1 MEFVR
6 ILEDGRLWAV
16 KYDREENNCFDV
28 LFSNWYD
35 MNWLKNFF
43 EENLTDL
50 SSFFRITNVY
60 QAILETIDEATQLEC
75 LMLDITPEANLDIL
89 FRHLENSRYSELS
102 LGKEKAKGAGNR
114 HHSSWL
120 RIYAIKIEPGIYLVT
135 GGAIKL
141 TARMSE
147 RSHTLAEL
155 AKLELIR
162 NYLIDHGVFDYDS
175 LNDYVRDEQS
185 D

>member
-1 MEFVR
+1 MELGLPWIRIESAEVLTIFVLYNLYIVFSFAKKETMEFVR

-43 EENLTDL
+43 EENL
-50 SSFFRITNVY
+50 
-60 QAILETIDEATQLEC
+60 
-75 LMLDITPEANLDIL
+75 
-89 FRHLENSRYSELS
+89 
-102 LGKEKAKGAGNR
+102 
-114 HHSSWL
+114 
-120 RIYAIKIEPGIYLVT
+120 
-135 GGAIKL
+135 
-141 TARMSE
+141 
-147 RSHTLAEL
+147 
-155 AKLELIR
+155 
-162 NYLIDHGVFDYDS
+162 IDHGVFDYDS

>member
-43 EENLTDL
+43 EENL
-50 SSFFRITNVY
+50 
-60 QAILETIDEATQLEC
+60 
-75 LMLDITPEANLDIL
+75 
-89 FRHLENSRYSELS
+89 
-102 LGKEKAKGAGNR
+102 
-114 HHSSWL
+114 
-120 RIYAIKIEPGIYLVT
+120 
-135 GGAIKL
+135 
-141 TARMSE
+141 
-147 RSHTLAEL
+147 
-155 AKLELIR
+155 
-162 NYLIDHGVFDYDS
+162 IDHGVFDYDS